1 MCEPKKPFN
10 AIALGCALAAAA
22 LVGSCGGGGDTADAL
37 AVAVY
42 IKASN
47 AGLGDQLGGSL
58 AISGDGNT
66 LAIGARFE
74 DSGLLG
80 VTAGVVDELTA
91 GNAVANSGAVYVLIR
106 SGTAWG
112 QQAYVKPLNTG
123 TTGVGD
129 NFGFSVALSS
139 DGNTLAVG
147 APLEDSNTAGIN
159 STPNESA
166 IDAGAVYVFTRS
178 VTGVWTQQAYI
189 KASTPGAG
197 DNFGIS
203 VALSSDGNTLAVGAP
218 LEDSGTTGINS
229 IPNEAATDAGAA
241 YVFTRDGTGTWSEQA
256 YVKTSN
262 TGLLVLD
269 KFGVSVSLSS
279 DGNTLAVG
287 ANGEASG
294 TLGINTTPDETAPG
308 AGAAYVFARS
318 GITWTQQAYVK
329 ASNTNAA
336 DDFGS
341 SVALSGDGNTLAVG
355 APREDSSATGINS
368 PSNELATDAGAVYV
382 FTRSGITWT
391 QQAYVKASN
400 TGIGG
405 DNFGGSVALSGDGN
419 ALMVGAINEDGG
431 ATGINSPSNE
441 LAADAG
447 AVYAYTRSA
456 TAWAQQSYV
465 KASNTGAGDGF
476 GVSVALSSN
485 GSTRVIGAPFE
496 DSDATGVGG
505 NQANNNAAS
514 AGAVYIYP

>member
-1 MCEPKKPFN
+1 MPESKTPFN

-22 LVGSCGGGGDTADAL
+22 LVVSCGGGGDPADAA

-47 AGLGDQLGGSL
+47 AGLGDQFGGSVAL
-58 AISGDGNT
+58 SGDGNT

-80 VTAGVVDELTA
+80 VTAGVVNEVTA
-91 GNAVANSGAVYVLIR
+91 GNAIADSGAVYVLIR

-112 QQAYVKPLNTG
+112 QQAYVKALNTG
-123 TTGVGD
+123 LTGLGD
-129 NFGFSVALSS
+129 NFGASIALSA

-159 STPNESA
+159 STPNEFA
-166 IDAGAVYVFTRS
+166 TDAGAVYVFTRS

-218 LEDSGTTGINS
+218 LEDSSTTGINS
-229 IPNEAATDAGAA
+229 MPNEAATDAGAA

-294 TLGINTTPDETAPG
+294 TLGINTTPDEAAPG

-318 GITWTQQAYVK
+318 VITWTQQAYVK

-355 APREDSSATGINS
+355 APREDSGSTGVGGA
-368 PSNELATDAGAVYV
+368 SNEAAT
-382 FTRSGITWT
+382 
-391 QQAYVKASN
+391 
-400 TGIGG
+400 
-405 DNFGGSVALSGDGN
+405 
-419 ALMVGAINEDGG
+419 
-431 ATGINSPSNE
+431 
-441 LAADAG
+441 DAG
-447 AVYAYTRSA
+447 AVYAYTRSV
-456 TAWAQQSYV
+456 TLWAQQSYV

-485 GSTRVIGAPFE
+485 GGTRAIGAQFE
-496 DSDATGVGG
+496 DGAATGVGG
-505 NQANNNAAS
+505 NQADNNAAN
-514 AGAVYIYP
+514 AGAVYIYQ